1 MNKQWELERSR
12 IEHADDAKITFTI
25 ALHGEHAWEIL
36 VEDSHRYHSISHGW
50 ATDGAHDWE
59 EAIAP
64 MLRPLF
70 VKGRSGF
77 ATKVPWADLVP
88 MYDPPLCSAATRA
101 EIVPVHPRLSSAATR
116 AEIVP
121 IAGRRHAQAT
131 LHTLFG
137 IAIAAV
143 IAFIAWSVEPSVG
156 KTPTVSVD
164 PLGMMGTT
172 TNLPQA
178 HYKDYSTIY

>member
-1 MNKQWELERSR
+1 MASMLGKCWW
-12 IEHADDAKITFTI
+12 KIVTATTAFN
-25 ALHGEHAWEIL
+25 
-36 VEDSHRYHSISHGW
+36 YGW
-50 ATDGAHDWE
+50 ATDSPHDWE
-59 EAIAP
+59 DNIAP
-64 MLRPLF
+64 VLRPLF
-70 VKGRSGF
+70 VKGRSSF

-101 EIVPVHPRLSSAATR
+101 EIVAVHGPRLSTAATR
-116 AEIVP
+116 AAEIVP

-131 LHTLFG
+131 LHTFFG

-143 IAFIAWSVEPSVG
+143 VAFIAWSVEPTVG
-156 KTPTVSVD
+156 KTASPNSLD

-172 TNLPQA
+172 INLPQM